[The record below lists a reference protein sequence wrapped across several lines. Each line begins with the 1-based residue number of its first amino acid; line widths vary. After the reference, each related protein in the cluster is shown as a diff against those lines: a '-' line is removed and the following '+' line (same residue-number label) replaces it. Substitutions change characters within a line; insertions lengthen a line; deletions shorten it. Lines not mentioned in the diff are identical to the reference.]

1 VVELFLTVTVVGEYQ
16 SFEGLTEAALEMIV
30 EQERVTLTGAERT
43 AIHDRMQ
50 RLPAYADVRPSLERL
65 ESAGLR
71 LAALTNSAENAAR
84 ALTKQ
89 AGLGKGVSP
98 TFRGPTYAPSPSR

>member
-1 VVELFLTVTVVGEYQ
+1 MTVVGEYQ

-71 LAALTNSAENAAR
+71 LAALTNSTENAAR
-84 ALTKQ
+84 ALTEQ
-89 AGLGKGVSP
+89 AGLGDLLEDPFLGAWL
-98 TFRGPTYAPSPSR
+98 RLAQDL